1 VTHHQPK
8 GAYRPQRAA
17 QGDKHAFAQNGKPVQ
32 MAVELARELQL
43 SDKQKEKDNKQIGE
57 NTHAAQKRSEKLKEL
72 DQHDNGYNW

>member
-1 VTHHQPK
+1 
-8 GAYRPQRAA
+8 
-17 QGDKHAFAQNGKPVQ
+17 